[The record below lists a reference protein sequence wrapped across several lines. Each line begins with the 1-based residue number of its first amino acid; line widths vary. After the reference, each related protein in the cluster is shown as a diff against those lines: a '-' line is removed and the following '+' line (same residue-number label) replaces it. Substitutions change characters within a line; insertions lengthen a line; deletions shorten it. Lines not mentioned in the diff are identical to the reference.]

1 MPKSS
6 PLGATGYETDIE
18 TGQPVEVEREIIAKR
33 RLRKLTEQSQSLLNE
48 LSGDKG
54 ELVKQMMS
62 LYIERINQMIASDQ
76 ECQTYE
82 KLLSTIK
89 YSVNIGK
96 KIVEDRARGLVDL

>member
-1 MPKSS
+1 MPSN
-6 PLGATGYETDIE
+6 PLGAPGHDIDIE
-18 TGQPVEVEREIIAKR
+18 SGQPVVIEREILAKR

-54 ELVKQMMS
+54 ELVKHMMV
-62 LYIERINQMIASDQ
+62 LYIERINQMIAEDP
-76 ECQTYE
+76 ECKTYE